1 MLYSEI
7 VIDESL
13 GYIELFIPIKVKL
26 IGGHCTEQDLE
37 SVYKSLVDCGEI
49 TQHIEEHL
57 LSKVVGEHRIGIN
70 NYCVHELNV
79 SIENI

>member
-7 VIDESL
+7 AIDESL

-37 SVYKSLVDCGEI
+37 SVYKNLVDCGEI
-49 TQHIEEHL
+49 TQHIEEYL
-57 LSKVVGEHRIGIN
+57 SSKVVGEHRIGIN
-70 NYCVHELNV
+70 NYCIDKLNV
-79 SIENI
+79 LVEDM